1 MSDEDR
7 NKALLRRFY
16 EELWSQG
23 DLEAI
28 SELVADDFVDHY
40 PLPGAPP
47 GREGLAALI
56 TTWRTAFPDMRETCE
71 DLIAE
76 GDQVVGRFTMSGT
89 HRGDF
94 MDMPLR
100 AGV

>member
-40 PLPGAPP
+40 PLLGAPP
-47 GREGLAALI
+47 GR
-56 TTWRTAFPDMRETCE
+56 RN
-71 DLIAE
+71 
-76 GDQVVGRFTMSGT
+76 GRANHHVADRFSR
-89 HRGDF
+89 H
-94 MDMPLR
+94 
-100 AGV
+100 A